1 MSFISRVLW
10 VLFRRNDLDLIFCPA
25 GEVCYF
31 CVRKLPVTKKRFSL
45 RHDGLV
51 YGQVGNQADNQVD
64 DQVVNQVV
72 NQTDN
77 QVDDQ
82 LDDQLDD

>member
-1 MSFISRVLW
+1 MC
-10 VLFRRNDLDLIFCPA
+10 RRNDLDLIFCPA

-31 CVRKLPVTKKRFSL
+31 CVRKLPVTKKEFRS
-45 RHDGLV
+45 RHDDLV
-51 YGQVGNQADNQVD
+51 YGEVGNQVDNQVGD
-64 DQVVNQVV
+64 QVV

-82 LDDQLDD
+82 VDDQLDD